1 MGEYRIVVPVFSLH
15 QKFSYICRHVCG
27 QNNETLLPHEVG
39 NTVGF
44 SAFITAALIITLHS
58 FWFLRDC
65 ILLGSKYLPQFK
77 VFLKWK

>member
-1 MGEYRIVVPVFSLH
+1 MGEYRIVFQS
-15 QKFSYICRHVCG
+15 FVCIKNSPTFAG
-27 QNNETLLPHEVG
+27 MSVG
-39 NTVGF
+39 RTMRLYFLMKLETVGF
-44 SAFITAALIITLHS
+44 SAFITAALIIRLHS